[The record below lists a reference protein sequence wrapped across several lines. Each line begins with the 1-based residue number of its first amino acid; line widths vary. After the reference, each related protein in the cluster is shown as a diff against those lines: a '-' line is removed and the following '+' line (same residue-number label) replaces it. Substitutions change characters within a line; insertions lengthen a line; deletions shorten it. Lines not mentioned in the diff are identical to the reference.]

1 MISHKSSPCSS
12 LFTSLQARTELE
24 HRNALRL
31 VCVNDAV
38 NGIALR
44 DVDQNSKKTVQETKN
59 GSFTPRNAAWPWSAA
74 RSCRRED
81 PCSTITLYVVLFWEI
96 ACIEFAVMEVQL
108 RTSSLITIAH

>member
-59 GSFTPRNAAWPWSAA
+59 GSFTPRNAAWPWICWSLMQA
-74 RSCRRED
+74 RGSVFHNYIVCCAVLGD
-81 PCSTITLYVVLFWEI
+81 CLY
-96 ACIEFAVMEVQL
+96 
-108 RTSSLITIAH
+108 

>member
-59 GSFTPRNAAWPWSAA
+59 GSFTPRNAAWPWICCSLMQA
-74 RSCRRED
+74 RGAVF
-81 PCSTITLYVVLFWEI
+81 TITLYVVLFWEI

>member
-74 RSCRRED
+74 RSCRREG
-81 PCSTITLYVVLFWEI
+81 PCSQLHCMLCCFGRLLVL
-96 ACIEFAVMEVQL
+96 
-108 RTSSLITIAH
+108 SLP